1 MVMFI
6 ARLSGYSRERGSW
19 LEVGT
24 FIATYKIECDVV
36 WNMTSFSAHAWYS
49 FSLRGVHLWYLLTT
63 TTKSV
68 YEVGGGGGGGGGLLL
83 LGLCKGSTP
92 TKVLAIRTTGHH
104 WTPQSSKMT
113 SQDSL
118 NQVFQCDKFLKMS
131 I

>member
-1 MVMFI
+1 MFI

-68 YEVGGGGGGGGGLLL
+68 YEVGGLLL
-83 LGLCKGSTP
+83 LGLCKGSTS

-118 NQVFQCDKFLKMS
+118 SQVFCDKFLKMS